1 MTDRE
6 RLLKILNV
14 PIYPHENVDPLEA
27 VADYLLDN
35 GVTFSDS
42 VKELIEAAANQR
54 SRAQYAEDF
63 VCKLCAECEWEEN
76 DGISAMIKKCCNWF
90 PECKQFKIRSNWI
103 PVTEPPEER
112 DCYFVTVKH
121 WLDGKPVTRE
131 AYWNGADWLSCD
143 KRHELTPRVTH
154 WMPLPEGPKEEV

>member
-27 VADYLLDN
+27 VADFLLDN
-35 GVTFSDS
+35 GVTFQKW
-42 VKELIEAAANQR
+42 V
-54 SRAQYAEDF
+54 
-63 VCKLCAECEWEEN
+63 
-76 DGISAMIKKCCNWF
+76 
-90 PECKQFKIRSNWI
+90 
-103 PVTEPPEER
+103 PVTEPPKER
-112 DCYFVTVKH
+112 ECYFVTVKH

-131 AYWNGADWLSCD
+131 AYWNGADWLSLD

-154 WMPLPEGPKEEV
+154 WMPLPEPPQEE